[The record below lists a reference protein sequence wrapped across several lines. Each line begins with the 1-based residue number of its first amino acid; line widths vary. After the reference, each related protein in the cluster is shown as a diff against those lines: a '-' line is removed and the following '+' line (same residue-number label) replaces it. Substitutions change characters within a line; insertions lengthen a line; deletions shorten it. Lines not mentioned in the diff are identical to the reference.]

1 MTEWLLLL
9 AAVVLTAFTGFF
21 VAAEFSLTTVDRG
34 RAEEAAAD
42 GDRRGR
48 AVVRA
53 LQSLST
59 QLSAAQ
65 LGITLTTL
73 VVGYLAEPAIGGLLR
88 GPLEALGLPQATAM
102 GVSIGLAIAL
112 ATTLQ
117 MLLGELGPKNLAIA
131 NPMAVA
137 AFVAPGMR
145 AFTRV
150 FGWLVGALQ
159 AMANWIVRRLGF
171 EPREELDTARGADEL
186 AAVAR
191 RSAEEGDLSPV
202 AARLLQRS
210 LRLGGKFATDV
221 MTPRTQLWTLRASA
235 TATDV
240 IEAAVMSGNSRFPVY
255 GSDLD
260 EVTGIVHVK
269 HAVAVP
275 EADRGRRTA
284 GELSVPVLA
293 VPSSLQLERLL
304 ERSLKLRQKYATD
317 VMTPRTRLWTLRA
330 SATAADVLVAATE
343 SGNSRFPV
351 YGSDLDEVTG
361 VVHVKRAVA
370 VPQAERSRRTAGE
383 LADPVLAVPSSLRLE
398 RLLDL
403 LREQGLQIALVVDEW
418 GATHGVVTLEDI
430 VEELVGEIADETD
443 RPLRTLRR
451 VDDGRWVLSGL
462 LRPDEVLERTG
473 IPVPEGRYETLAG
486 YLAEQLQ
493 HLPEVGDT
501 VELDGALLTV
511 ESLDGRRVAR
521 VRAERTVEVPSGAT
535 ASRVRAEREVAA

>member
-9 AAVVLTAFTGFF
+9 AAVVLTALTGFF

-34 RAEEAAAD
+34 RAEEAARA
-42 GDRRGR
+42 GDAAAGS
-48 AVVRA
+48 VVTA
-53 LQSLST
+53 LRSLST

-73 VVGYLAEPAIGGLLR
+73 VVGYLAEPALGQLLR
-88 GPLEALGLPQATAM
+88 SPLEAVGLSGGAVTA
-102 GVSIGLAIAL
+102 VSYGLALAL

-131 NPMAVA
+131 DPLRTAKV
-137 AFVAPGMR
+137 VSPGMR
-145 AFTRV
+145 AFTAV
-150 FGWLVGALQ
+150 SGVVVTALQ
-159 AMANWIVRRLGF
+159 RLANAIVRRLGF
-171 EPREELDTARGADEL
+171 EPREELDSARGADEL
-186 AAVAR
+186 ASVAR

-202 AARLLQRS
+202 AARLL
-210 LRLGGKFATDV
+210 
-221 MTPRTQLWTLRASA
+221 
-235 TATDV
+235 
-240 IEAAVMSGNSRFPVY
+240 
-255 GSDLD
+255 
-260 EVTGIVHVK
+260 
-269 HAVAVP
+269 
-275 EADRGRRTA
+275 
-284 GELSVPVLA
+284 
-293 VPSSLQLERLL
+293 
-304 ERSLKLRQKYATD
+304 ERSLGLRQKYATD
-317 VMTPRTRLWTLRA
+317 VMTPRTRLWTVRA
-330 SATAADVLVAATE
+330 SATAADVLAAATE

-370 VPQAERSRRTAGE
+370 VPEDERHLRTAGE
-383 LADPVLAVPSSLRLE
+383 LAAPVLAVPSSLRLE

-430 VEELVGEIADETD
+430 VEELVGEITDETD

-451 VDDGRWVLSGL
+451 VDDGRWLLSGL

-486 YLAEQLQ
+486 YLAEVLQ
-493 HLPEVGDT
+493 RLPEVGDT
-501 VELDGALLTV
+501 VELDGARLTV

-521 VRAERTVEVPSGAT
+521 VRAERTVVLPPGAT
-535 ASRVRAEREVAA
+535 ASRARARAEAAA

>member
-9 AAVVLTAFTGFF
+9 AAVVLTALTGFF

-34 RAEEAAAD
+34 RAEEAARG
-42 GDRRGR
+42 GDTG
-48 AVVRA
+48 AASVVTA
-53 LQSLST
+53 LRSLST

-73 VVGYLAEPAIGGLLR
+73 VVGYLAEPAIGQLLH
-88 GPLEALGLPQATAM
+88 GPLEALGLSQAAAT
-102 GVSIGLAIAL
+102 GVSYGLALAL

-131 NPMAVA
+131 NPLGVA
-137 AFVAPGMR
+137 RVVAPGMR
-145 AFTRV
+145 LFTAATGV
-150 FGWLVGALQ
+150 LLHALQ
-159 AMANWIVRRLGF
+159 RLANAIVRRLGF
-171 EPREELDTARGADEL
+171 EPREELDSARGADEL

-210 LRLGGKFATDV
+210 LG
-221 MTPRTQLWTLRASA
+221 LRA
-235 TATDV
+235 
-240 IEAAVMSGNSRFPVY
+240 
-255 GSDLD
+255 
-260 EVTGIVHVK
+260 
-269 HAVAVP
+269 
-275 EADRGRRTA
+275 
-284 GELSVPVLA
+284 
-293 VPSSLQLERLL
+293 
-304 ERSLKLRQKYATD
+304 KYATD

-330 SATAADVLVAATE
+330 SATAADVIAAATQ

-370 VPQAERSRRTAGE
+370 VPEAERSSRTAGE

-398 RLLDL
+398 RLMDL

-430 VEELVGEIADETD
+430 VEELVGEITDETD

-451 VDDGRWVLSGL
+451 VDDRRWVLSGL

-473 IPVPEGRYETLAG
+473 IAVPEGRWETLAG
-486 YLAEQLQ
+486 WLAEHLQ
-493 HLPEVGDT
+493 RLPEVGDT
-501 VELDGALLTV
+501 VELESARLTV

-521 VRAERTVEVPSGAT
+521 IAAERTVEPQYGAT
-535 ASRVRAEREVAA
+535 AASRLRAEREVAA

>member
-34 RAEEAAAD
+34 RAEEAAAA
-42 GDRRGR
+42 GDRKGR
-48 AVVRA
+48 SVVRA
-53 LQSLST
+53 LQTLST

-88 GPLEALGLPQATAM
+88 GPLETVGLPRATAL
-102 GVSIGLAIAL
+102 GVSIALAIAL

-159 AMANWIVRRLGF
+159 SVSNWIVRRLGF
-171 EPREELDTARGADEL
+171 EPREELDTARDASEL

-221 MTPRTQLWTLRASA
+221 MTPRTQLWTLRSSA
-235 TATDV
+235 TAADV
-240 IEAAVMSGNSRFPVY
+240 ITAAIESGNSRFPVY

-269 HAVAVP
+269 HAVSVP
-275 EADRGRRTA
+275 AAERGRRTV
-284 GELSVPVLA
+284 GELAVPVLA

-304 ERSLKLRQKYATD
+304 
-317 VMTPRTRLWTLRA
+317 
-330 SATAADVLVAATE
+330 
-343 SGNSRFPV
+343 
-351 YGSDLDEVTG
+351 
-361 VVHVKRAVA
+361 
-370 VPQAERSRRTAGE
+370 
-383 LADPVLAVPSSLRLE
+383 
-398 RLLDL
+398 DL
-403 LREQGLQIALVVDEW
+403 LRDQGLQMALVVDEW

-443 RPLRTLRR
+443 RPLRTLRK
-451 VDDGRWVLSGL
+451 VDGDTWLISGL

-473 IPVPEGRYETLAG
+473 VRIPEGRYETVAG
-486 YLAEQLQ
+486 FLAEQLQ
-493 HLPEVGDT
+493 RLPEPGDT
-501 VELDGALLTV
+501 VRLDGVTLTV
-511 ESLDGRRVAR
+511 ETVEGRRVAR
-521 VRAERTVEVPSGAT
+521 VRARQDPPDHADRTLPEAVAVREEVPA
-535 ASRVRAEREVAA
+535 